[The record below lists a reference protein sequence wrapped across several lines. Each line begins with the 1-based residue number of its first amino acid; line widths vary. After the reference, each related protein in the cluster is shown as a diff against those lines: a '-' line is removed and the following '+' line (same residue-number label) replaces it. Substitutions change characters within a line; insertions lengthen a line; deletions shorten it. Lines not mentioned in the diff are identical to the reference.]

1 MSEISRAVLFGKLDT
16 LLFTSLESATAFCK
30 LRGNPYVELVHW
42 LHQLMQQQD
51 GDLQHIIRHFAL
63 DEQALTRDIIAG
75 PSDALPRG
83 ASSVS
88 DLSEHIDSAV
98 ERAWVYG
105 SLKYGVNRIRGGH
118 LLIGLLKTRN
128 LANVLKGISPQ
139 FSKNQCRCLE
149 RELLRRCWP
158 PVKRASRLWWRR
170 PTLARRRRRRVR
182 WLSTDRT

>member
-51 GDLQHIIRHFAL
+51 GDLQQVIRHFAL
-63 DEQALTRDIIAG
+63 DEQQLTRDIVAAL
-75 PSDALPRG
+75 DALPRG

-98 ERAWVYG
+98 ERAW
-105 SLKYGVNRIRGGH
+105 
-118 LLIGLLKTRN
+118 GLW
-128 LANVLKGISPQ
+128 LAEVWRQPHTWRPFADRPAQNPNPQ
-139 FSKNQCRCLE
+139 TC
-149 RELLRRCWP
+149 
-158 PVKRASRLWWRR
+158 
-170 PTLARRRRRRVR
+170 
-182 WLSTDRT
+182 

>member
-51 GDLQHIIRHFAL
+51 GDLQRVIRHFAL
-63 DEQALTRDIIAG
+63 DEQQLTRDIVAAL
-75 PSDALPRG
+75 DALPRG

-105 SLKYGVNRIRGGH
+105 SLKFGVSRIRGGH
-118 LLIGLLKTRN
+118 LRIGILKPWN
-128 LANVLKGISPQ
+128 LANVLKSISAPVRRHLRQ
-139 FSKNQCRCLE
+139 QQ
-149 RELLRRCWP
+149 REPAGRRRCG
-158 PVKRASRLWWRR
+158 RACRGRTGCAGHAGAVWSGSDGAR
-170 PTLARRRRRRVR
+170 PGRQ
-182 WLSTDRT
+182 D

>member
-51 GDLQHIIRHFAL
+51 GDLQQVIRHFAL
-63 DEQALTRDIIAG
+63 DEQQLTRDIVAAL
-75 PSDALPRG
+75 DVLPRG

-98 ERAWVYG
+98 ERAWVFG
-105 SLKYGVNRIRGGH
+105 SLKFGV
-118 LLIGLLKTRN
+118 
-128 LANVLKGISPQ
+128 
-139 FSKNQCRCLE
+139 
-149 RELLRRCWP
+149 
-158 PVKRASRLWWRR
+158 SR
-170 PTLARRRRRRVR
+170 
-182 WLSTDRT
+182 

>member
-63 DEQALTRDIIAG
+63 DEQALTRDIIAAL
-75 PSDALPRG
+75 DALPRG

-98 ERAWVYG
+98 PRRTFADWPA
-105 SLKYGVNRIRGGH
+105 K
-118 LLIGLLKTRN
+118 N
-128 LANVLKGISPQ
+128 LESGQPAEGNVPAVHQ
-139 FSKNQCRCLE
+139 
-149 RELLRRCWP
+149 
-158 PVKRASRLWWRR
+158 
-170 PTLARRRRRRVR
+170 
-182 WLSTDRT
+182 D

>member
-51 GDLQHIIRHFAL
+51 GDLQQVIRHFAL
-63 DEQALTRDIIAG
+63 DEQQLTSDIVAALDV
-75 PSDALPRG
+75 LPRG

-98 ERAWVYG
+98 ERAW
-105 SLKYGVNRIRGGH
+105 
-118 LLIGLLKTRN
+118 
-128 LANVLKGISPQ
+128 LAEVWRQPHS
-139 FSKNQCRCLE
+139 
-149 RELLRRCWP
+149 
-158 PVKRASRLWWRR
+158 RR
-170 PTLARRRRRRVR
+170 PFA
-182 WLSTDRT
+182 DRHTQNLEPGQRAEKHFGAVHPP

>member
-51 GDLQHIIRHFAL
+51 GDLQQVIRHFAL
-63 DEQALTRDIIAG
+63 DEQQLTRDIVAAL
-75 PSDALPRG
+75 DALPRG

-105 SLKYGVNRIRGGH
+105 SLKFGS
-118 LLIGLLKTRN
+118 TPF
-128 LANVLKGISPQ
+128 APAA
-139 FSKNQCRCLE
+139 
-149 RELLRRCWP
+149 
-158 PVKRASRLWWRR
+158 KRASRPPPLRTRLPGQYRLRRARWRSM
-170 PTLARRRRRRVR
+170 VR
-182 WLSTDRT
+182 I

>member
-51 GDLQHIIRHFAL
+51 GDLQQVIRHFAL
-63 DEQALTRDIIAG
+63 DEQQLTRDIVAAL
-75 PSDALPRG
+75 DVLPRG

-98 ERAWVYG
+98 ERAT
-105 SLKYGVNRIRGGH
+105 
-118 LLIGLLKTRN
+118 GLR
-128 LANVLKGISPQ
+128 LAEVWRQPHS
-139 FSKNQCRCLE
+139 
-149 RELLRRCWP
+149 
-158 PVKRASRLWWRR
+158 RR
-170 PTLARRRRRRVR
+170 PFA
-182 WLSTDRT
+182 DRHTQNPNWPTC

>member
-51 GDLQHIIRHFAL
+51 GDLQQVIRHFAL
-63 DEQALTRDIIAG
+63 DEQQLTRDIVAAL
-75 PSDALPRG
+75 DALPRG

-98 ERAWVYG
+98 ERA
-105 SLKYGVNRIRGGH
+105 
-118 LLIGLLKTRN
+118 GLR
-128 LANVLKGISPQ
+128 LAEVWRQPH
-139 FSKNQCRCLE
+139 
-149 RELLRRCWP
+149 P
-158 PVKRASRLWWRR
+158 RR
-170 PTLARRRRRRVR
+170 PFA
-182 WLSTDRT
+182 DRHIENVESG